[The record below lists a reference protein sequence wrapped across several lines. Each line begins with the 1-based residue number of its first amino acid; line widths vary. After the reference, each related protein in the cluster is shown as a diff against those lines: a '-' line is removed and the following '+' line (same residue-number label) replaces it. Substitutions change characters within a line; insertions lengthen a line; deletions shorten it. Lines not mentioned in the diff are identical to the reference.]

1 MIQIKALNKVY
12 GTGKVQF
19 QALKNVDITIKEG
32 EFVVLAGP
40 SGSGKSTLLNIIGGM
55 DTATSGSVLV
65 NGQDIVK
72 LNKRQLTQYR
82 KSQLG
87 FIFQK
92 FNLIDTLTVFENVEF
107 TLMLKKWKKAERR
120 ALVMDM
126 LKNVGLDTKEKNFP
140 KNLSDGQQQ
149 RVAIA
154 RALVG
159 NPVVILADEPTANL
173 DSKNGKECIEML
185 HRLNKEK
192 NVTIILTTHDQRI
205 IDTSDNVIYLV
216 DGQIDQ
222 VRTSHKNKGE
232 NAS

>member
-107 TLMLKKWKKAERR
+107 TLMLKKWKKADRR

-140 KNLSDGQQQ
+140 KNLSGGQQQ

>member
-1 MIQIKALNKVY
+1 
-12 GTGKVQF
+12 
-19 QALKNVDITIKEG
+19 
-32 EFVVLAGP
+32 
-40 SGSGKSTLLNIIGGM
+40 
-55 DTATSGSVLV
+55 
-65 NGQDIVK
+65 
-72 LNKRQLTQYR
+72 
-82 KSQLG
+82 
-87 FIFQK
+87 
-92 FNLIDTLTVFENVEF
+92 
-107 TLMLKKWKKAERR
+107 MLKKWKKAERR

-140 KNLSDGQQQ
+140 KNLSGGQQQ

>member
-1 MIQIKALNKVY
+1 M
-12 GTGKVQF
+12 
-19 QALKNVDITIKEG
+19 DITIKEG
-32 EFVVLAGP
+32 ESVVDAGP

-92 FNLIDTLTVFENVEF
+92 FKLIDTLTVFENVEF

-140 KNLSDGQQQ
+140 KNLSGGQQQ

>member
-1 MIQIKALNKVY
+1 MAETIIEIKNLHKY
-12 GTGKVQF
+12 FGKNEV
-19 QALKNVDITIKEG
+19 LKGIDLDIKKG
-32 EFVVLAGP
+32 EVVVIIGP

-140 KNLSDGQQQ
+140 KNLSGGQQQ

>member
-92 FNLIDTLTVFENVEF
+92 FNLIDKLNVFENVEF

-140 KNLSDGQQQ
+140 KNLSGGQQQ

>member
-92 FNLIDTLTVFENVEF
+92 FNLIDILTVFENVEF

-140 KNLSDGQQQ
+140 KNLSGGQQQ

>member
-1 MIQIKALNKVY
+1 
-12 GTGKVQF
+12 
-19 QALKNVDITIKEG
+19 
-32 EFVVLAGP
+32 
-40 SGSGKSTLLNIIGGM
+40 M

-65 NGQDIVK
+65 NGQNIVK

-107 TLMLKKWKKAERR
+107 TLMLK
-120 ALVMDM
+120 
-126 LKNVGLDTKEKNFP
+126 NVGLDTKEKNFP
-140 KNLSDGQQQ
+140 KNLSGGQQQ
-149 RVAIA
+149 RVAID

-159 NPVVILADEPTANL
+159 NPAMILAEEPTANL

-185 HRLNKEK
+185 HGLNKEK

-205 IDTSDNVIYLV
+205 IDTSDNVIYFV

-232 NAS
+232 NAL

>member
-1 MIQIKALNKVY
+1 MIQIKALNKIY

-55 DTATSGSVLV
+55 DTATSGSVLI

-72 LNKRQLTQYR
+72 LSKRQLTQYR

-92 FNLIDTLTVFENVEF
+92 FNLIDVLTVFENVEF
-107 TLMLKKWKKAERR
+107 TLMLRKWKKTERR
-120 ALVMDM
+120 ALVTDM
-126 LKNVGLDTKEKNFP
+126 LKNVGLDTKEKSFP
-140 KNLSDGQQQ
+140 RNLSGGQQQ

-159 NPVVILADEPTANL
+159 NPVVILADEPTASL
-173 DSKNGKECIEML
+173 DSKNGKECIALL
-185 HRLNKEK
+185 HKLNKEK
-192 NVTIILTTHDQRI
+192 NVTIILSTHDQRI
-205 IDTSDNVIYLV
+205 INNSDNVIYLV
-216 DGQIDQ
+216 DGQIDK
-222 VRTSHKNKGE
+222 VRTSHRKKGE